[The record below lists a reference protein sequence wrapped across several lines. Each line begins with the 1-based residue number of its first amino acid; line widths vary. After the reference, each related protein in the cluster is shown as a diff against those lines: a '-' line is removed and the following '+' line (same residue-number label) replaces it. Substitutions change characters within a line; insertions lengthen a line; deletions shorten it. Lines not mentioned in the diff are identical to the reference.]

1 MGLFGSEPGPCSLA
15 GLAPKIP
22 PPLLR
27 GQAHAPMASPVW
39 LEGPERALGDA
50 WKTTIGAPL
59 DFSILRLGLLGVRP
73 ESFFDTPVTLGTR
86 SFPKSHA
93 PPHLRRSPP
102 LLGFIAGAATLALIT
117 LVPALT
123 LWLPRMA
130 VG

>member
-1 MGLFGSEPGPCSLA
+1 
-15 GLAPKIP
+15 
-22 PPLLR
+22 
-27 GQAHAPMASPVW
+27 MASPVW

-50 WKTTIGAPL
+50 GKTTIGAPL

-93 PPHLRRSPP
+93 PPHRRRSPP

-117 LVPALT
+117 LFPALT